1 MQTYALQNML
11 EKIRAYCLHK
21 KHATE
26 SLPFDKNTLVFK
38 VHNKIFALLRLEKN
52 PLQITLKCNPKKAIE
67 LREEYYQIIPGYHA
81 NKKHWNTIIIEN
93 LPIDLIF
100 QCIDESYQLVFDRLP
115 KKMKY

>member
-11 EKIRAYCLHK
+11 EEIRAYCLHK

-26 SLPFDKNTLVFK
+26 SLPFD
-38 VHNKIFALLRLEKN
+38 NKIFALLRLEKN

-81 NKKHWNTIIIEN
+81 NKKHWNTIKIEN
-93 LPIDLIF
+93 IPIDLIF
-100 QCIDESYQLVFDRLP
+100 QWIDESYQLFFDRLP

>member
-1 MQTYALQNML
+1 ML
-11 EKIRAYCLHK
+11 EEIRSYCLQK
-21 KHATE
+21 KYVTE

-38 VHNKIFALLRLEKN
+38 LHNKIFALLRLEKN
-52 PLQITLKCNPKKAIE
+52 PLHITLKCDPNKAIE
-67 LREEYYQIIPGYHA
+67 LREEYNQIIPGYHA

-115 KKMKY
+115 KKLKY